1 MKKLIFVFFSLL
13 VLGGC
18 SEDSYQTI
26 SSEKALEMMEDNQ
39 VKVID
44 VRTPEKFAAG
54 HIPNATLIPLDQL
67 EEMQSELEKSNKYI
81 LVCRSGNRSATAS
94 TLLKEKGFKEI
105 YNLSGGMNGW
115 TGKVIK

>member
-18 SEDSYQTI
+18 SADSYQTI
-26 SSEKALEMMEDNQ
+26 SSEKALEIMEGSKVQ
-39 VKVID
+39 VID
-44 VRTPEKFAAG
+44 VRSPEEFATG
-54 HIPNATLIPLDQL
+54 HIPNATLIPLEKL
-67 EEMQSELEKSNKYI
+67 EEMQSELDKNNKYI

-105 YNLSGGMNGW
+105 YNLSNGMNGW
-115 TGKVIK
+115 TGEVIK